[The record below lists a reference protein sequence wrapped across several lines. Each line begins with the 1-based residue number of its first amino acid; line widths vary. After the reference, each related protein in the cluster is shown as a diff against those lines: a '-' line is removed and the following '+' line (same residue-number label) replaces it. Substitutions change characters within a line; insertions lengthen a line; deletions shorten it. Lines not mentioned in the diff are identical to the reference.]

1 MTYPANSPEEYI
13 SIIPEDKK
21 EAISKLRE
29 IILNNIPDGYQETM
43 SYGMIGYVVP
53 KTIYPNGYHCDTK
66 LPLPFISIAAQ
77 KNHISLYHL
86 GIYANQ
92 EILNWFVSE
101 YSKVSKTKLDIGKG
115 CIRFKKT
122 ENIPFQLIEELVKK
136 ISVQEW
142 INTYEANIKP
152 NK

>member
-29 IILNNIPDGYQETM
+29 IILKNIPDGYQETM

-142 INTYEANIKP
+142 INTYETNIKP

>member
-142 INTYEANIKP
+142 INTYETNIKP

>member
-92 EILNWFVSE
+92 EILDWFVSE

-142 INTYEANIKP
+142 INTYETNIKP